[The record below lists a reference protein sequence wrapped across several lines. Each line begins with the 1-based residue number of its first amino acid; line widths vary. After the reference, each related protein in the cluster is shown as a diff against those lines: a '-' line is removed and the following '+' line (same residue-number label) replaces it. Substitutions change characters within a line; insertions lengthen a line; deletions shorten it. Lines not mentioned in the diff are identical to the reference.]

1 MGPAGGD
8 GVGERW
14 ASMMSSKRLTCVEKK
29 RRAVGPPGINAETRL
44 TEQSA
49 SITMDRD
56 IAMARCDM
64 VYAGWVSLVASARP
78 CGTVTVASACC
89 GTPRPMLYSHPGDR
103 RCMLNGFMCQAA
115 HIFTCYSSTANT
127 LGTRAMKASAIGLA
141 CFAGIANVC
150 GFVSHVIP
158 RGSRASHDVSS
169 PVASHPPP
177 RPHRPAVGMA
187 NSSLFMKKR
196 GAHLGADGEG
206 NRTRHLSS
214 LMGNP
219 GGLHK
224 VALLALAGA
233 VSCQLLPHAAVAAT
247 ETAVPIASAAVDGT
261 LVERLTS
268 SGFFQAF
275 SLVFVSEIGDKT
287 FFIAALLAAKTS
299 RLISFAGSVGAL
311 AVMTV
316 LAVLLGLA
324 FHSVPSV
331 FTSGL
336 PLDDIIA
343 AAAFLYFG
351 INTLK
356 DAYALPDDSNQGI
369 EEERAEAEESV
380 KELEG
385 KKTVW

>member
-1 MGPAGGD
+1 
-8 GVGERW
+8 
-14 ASMMSSKRLTCVEKK
+14 
-29 RRAVGPPGINAETRL
+29 
-44 TEQSA
+44 
-49 SITMDRD
+49 
-56 IAMARCDM
+56 
-64 VYAGWVSLVASARP
+64 
-78 CGTVTVASACC
+78 
-89 GTPRPMLYSHPGDR
+89 
-103 RCMLNGFMCQAA
+103 
-115 HIFTCYSSTANT
+115 
-127 LGTRAMKASAIGLA
+127 MKASAIGLA
-141 CFAGIANVC
+141 CFAGIAHVS

-158 RGSRASHDVSS
+158 RGSRVSHDVSS
-169 PVASHPPP
+169 LVASRPLP
-177 RPHRPAVGMA
+177 RPYRPTAGRA
-187 NSSLFMKKR
+187 NSNLFMKKG
-196 GAHLGADGEG
+196 GAHLREHGER
-206 NRTRHLSS
+206 NRTRHLTSRI
-214 LMGNP
+214 GHP

-385 KKTVW
+385 KKTVWALILQTFSLVFAAEFGDRSFLTTIALGAAQNPFGVASGAIVAHASATGIAVTGGALLSQYISEKVIGYIGGALFVVFAVTTAIGIF